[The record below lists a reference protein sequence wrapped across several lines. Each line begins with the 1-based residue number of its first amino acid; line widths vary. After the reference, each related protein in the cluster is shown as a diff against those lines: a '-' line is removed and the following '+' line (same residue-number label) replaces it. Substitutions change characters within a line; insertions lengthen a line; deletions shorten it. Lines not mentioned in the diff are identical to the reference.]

1 MALSTLEGVEIRN
14 EIRTI
19 LTAGGAEKV
28 RAVMIAAGVA
38 GNAAKTTDV
47 LAEFSTM
54 LIALFG
60 TTAPTVLP

>member
-1 MALSTLEGVEIRN
+1 MALSALEGVEIRD

-19 LTAGGAEKV
+19 MQGAEKI

-38 GNAAKTTDV
+38 GNGAKTTDV

-54 LIALFG
+54 LIALYG
-60 TTAPTVLP
+60 TAAPTVRP